1 MPSFGPQKRMTEST
15 IWMTCA
21 RSCTDAEAEA
31 PTSSDRPCSAV
42 ANHHTTHGPNPQL
55 LKGLV
60 VQSTR
65 IVLPHVVNESLTNND
80 VNEYVD
86 QSMN

>member
-1 MPSFGPQKRMTEST
+1 
-15 IWMTCA
+15 
-21 RSCTDAEAEA
+21 
-31 PTSSDRPCSAV
+31 
-42 ANHHTTHGPNPQL
+42 
-55 LKGLV
+55 V

>member
-1 MPSFGPQKRMTEST
+1 
-15 IWMTCA
+15 
-21 RSCTDAEAEA
+21 
-31 PTSSDRPCSAV
+31 
-42 ANHHTTHGPNPQL
+42 
-55 LKGLV
+55 V

-65 IVLPHVVNESLTNND
+65 IVLPHVVNESPTNND